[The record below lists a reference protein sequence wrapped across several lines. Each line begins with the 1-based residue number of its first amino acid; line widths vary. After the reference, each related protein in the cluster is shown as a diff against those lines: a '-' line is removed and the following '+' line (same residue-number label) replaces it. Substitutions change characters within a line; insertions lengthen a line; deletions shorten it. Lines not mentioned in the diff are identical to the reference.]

1 MSFMKSIFLVV
12 ALVVVGGVFA
22 QETHPAGIVYG
33 PKNCV

>member
-1 MSFMKSIFLVV
+1 MKTTFLFGLGFLI
-12 ALVVVGGVFA
+12 ACGGVFA